1 MLFTK
6 YENNPVFGGKETGTT
21 FDAYVS
27 KQDKMLRMDFSYR
40 EKRSCAV
47 VFGTDGIN
55 WSEPIITLSPNPESG
70 WENDINRNCVLYV
83 DGVYKMWYTGQ
94 ANGHSRIGCAESD
107 DGLNFV
113 RKQSEPVIDLEYPW
127 EGESVMNP
135 CVIYE
140 NGLYRMWYSREMLKD
155 WGWQKE
161 RGGYERGKD
170 YNHSTFCDLVISD
183 LGGVR
188 VKNGNVEFHP
198 MIPDDWDYFLLD
210 RLYIC
215 GNCYRM
221 VYDKTG
227 AKYGQIGWKFYK
239 DGMECKFNDFL

>member
-6 YENNPVFGGKETGTT
+6 YANNPVFGGKETGTT

-140 NGLYRMWYSREMLKD
+140 NGLYRMWYSAGETYEPNVIAYAESSNGIAWKKYHGNPIFMCEKKNFFEQDRIGGCNVIKAD
-155 WGWQKE
+155 
-161 RGGYERGKD
+161 GGYIMFYIGLAEC
-170 YNHSTFCDLVISD
+170 N
-183 LGGVR
+183 VR
-188 VKNGNVEFHP
+188 NLF
-198 MIPDDWDYFLLD
+198 
-210 RLYIC
+210 
-215 GNCYRM
+215 
-221 VYDKTG
+221 
-227 AKYGQIGWKFYK
+227 
-239 DGMECKFNDFL
+239 

>member
-6 YENNPVFGGKETGTT
+6 YANNPVFGGKETGTT

-83 DGVYKMWYTGQ
+83 DGVYKMW
-94 ANGHSRIGCAESD
+94 
-107 DGLNFV
+107 
-113 RKQSEPVIDLEYPW
+113 IDEVKSPYKD
-127 EGESVMNP
+127 
-135 CVIYE
+135 
-140 NGLYRMWYSREMLKD
+140 MWYSREMLKD

-170 YNHSTFCDLVISD
+170 YNHSTFCDLMISG

-215 GNCYRM
+215 ENCYCM